1 MATTETDAPIAI
13 QLAKQLDGGYQEER
27 DAAESLLDYLNED
40 GTVMDLSDHLG
51 LLEARF
57 KGLAY
62 ELASACALAQARV
75 NDMRRESDEQWSR
88 EDQLAKGRAVL
99 SRELKHIR
107 RELTGAMR
115 AFGIPDSTFPSPN
128 EKQED

>member
-1 MATTETDAPIAI
+1 MATTETNAPIAI
-13 QLAKQLDGGYQEER
+13 QLAKQLDDGYQEER

-62 ELASACALAQARV
+62 ELASACAFAQAQV
-75 NDMRRESDEQWSR
+75 TDMRRESDKKWSR

-99 SRELKHIR
+99 SRELRHIN
-107 RELTGAMR
+107 RELTGTIR
-115 AFGIPDSTFPSPN
+115 AFENPGERPPQP
-128 EKQED
+128 